1 MFNNQSLPQI
11 FDQLEKMFNVEIG
24 YDRKDIEK
32 LYFIGKF
39 DKTDSVEYILGCIT
53 TINDLTLSKQG
64 NKFLIHK

>member
-11 FDQLEKMFNVEIG
+11 FDQLEQMFGVEIE
-24 YDRKDIEK
+24 YNRKDMQK

-39 DKTDSVEYILGCIT
+39 DKTDSLEYILKNIT
-53 TINDLTLSKQG
+53 TSHNLTLLKQD